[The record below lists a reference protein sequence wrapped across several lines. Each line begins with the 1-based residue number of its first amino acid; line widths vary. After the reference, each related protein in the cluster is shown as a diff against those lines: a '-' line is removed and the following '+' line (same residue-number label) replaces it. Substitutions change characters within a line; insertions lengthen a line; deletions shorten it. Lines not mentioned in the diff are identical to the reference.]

1 MLLQD
6 LIDQL
11 TELKE
16 SVGGER
22 EVRLANQP
30 SWPFEYTISN
40 VLAVDPNAEDVAAY
54 KKAIEDGEVL
64 VEDMK
69 DALDTIADLEA
80 QSTENTVV
88 YICEGTQ
95 LGYTSSSHWT

>member
-64 VEDMK
+64 VEDMLVNLAK
-69 DALDTIADLEA
+69 KLNVSFESVLA
-80 QSTENTVV
+80 
-88 YICEGTQ
+88 Y
-95 LGYTSSSHWT
+95 